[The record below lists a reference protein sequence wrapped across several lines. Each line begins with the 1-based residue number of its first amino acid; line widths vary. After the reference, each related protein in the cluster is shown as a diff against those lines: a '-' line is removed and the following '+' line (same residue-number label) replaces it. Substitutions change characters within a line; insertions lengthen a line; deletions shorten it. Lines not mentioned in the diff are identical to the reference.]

1 MKFLAGSFTVISI
14 SFSFKNHTFVIPI
27 SQAGVFGVFFNFNF
41 CSRDFFFF
49 FSKIEKKYC
58 KKKRS
63 YYVVKFKKNID
74 HLLNPGFLS
83 KVNSFSAAFPPLFSP
98 LLVILV
104 WKSSLIVNFSYLD
117 SLYMYILYKHFQQI
131 LIENACRSCKR
142 VIILFSKAVCIS

>member
-58 KKKRS
+58 KKK
-63 YYVVKFKKNID
+63 VIMWWNFKKNID
-74 HLLNPGFLS
+74 HLLSPGFLS
-83 KVNSFSAAFPPLFSP
+83 KVNSISAAFPLYLAPCWLYWCGTV
-98 LLVILV
+98 LWLWILAI
-104 WKSSLIVNFSYLD
+104 KTAYT
-117 SLYMYILYKHFQQI
+117 
-131 LIENACRSCKR
+131 
-142 VIILFSKAVCIS
+142 CIFFISTFNKF

>member
-1 MKFLAGSFTVISI
+1 MEFFLILISALGI
-14 SFSFKNHTFVIPI
+14 S
-27 SQAGVFGVFFNFNF
+27 
-41 CSRDFFFF
+41 FF

-74 HLLNPGFLS
+74 HLLNPAFLS

-142 VIILFSKAVCIS
+142 VIILCSKAVCIS